1 MYNYGNYGNYGNDL
15 LGGIGKTASAGLGAM
30 IWAIIALV
38 LSLAGCFVIYFLFVK
53 KDIKTKSKFVLWL
66 QEFLRFNK
74 MLIEPILK
82 IAYIFGA
89 LFLTLGSFA
98 LIGTSFLSFLATL
111 IGGNILLRIAYEFS
125 MMIVM
130 LWKNTT
136 DINKK
141 LK

>member
-1 MYNYGNYGNYGNDL
+1 MYGNYGNYGNGL
-15 LGGIGKTASAGLGAM
+15 LGSTAKAASTGLGAL
-30 IWAIIALV
+30 IWIIIALV
-38 LSLAGCFVIYFLFVK
+38 LSLAGCFVIYFLFVN
-53 KDIKTKSKFVLWL
+53 KDVKTKSKFVLWV

-98 LIGTSFLSFLATL
+98 LIGTSFVSFLATL
-111 IGGNILLRIAYEFS
+111 IGGNIILRIIYEFS
-125 MMIVM
+125 MILIM
-130 LWKNTT
+130 LWKNTA

>member
-1 MYNYGNYGNYGNDL
+1 MYNYGNYGNDL
-15 LGGIGKTASAGLGAM
+15 LGSVTKTASTGLGAM
-30 IWAIIALV
+30 IWGIIAFV
-38 LSLAGCFVIYFLFVK
+38 LSLVGCFVIYFLFVK

-98 LIGTSFLSFLATL
+98 LVGTSFVAFLATL
-111 IGGNILLRIAYEFS
+111 IGGNIILRIAYEFS
-125 MMIVM
+125 MILIM
-130 LWKNTT
+130 LWKNTA

>member
-1 MYNYGNYGNYGNDL
+1 MGYGYNYGNNL
-15 LGGIGKTASAGLGAM
+15 LGSTASSGLGAM
-30 IWAIIALV
+30 IWTIIALV
-38 LSLAGCFVIYFLFVK
+38 LSLVGCFVIYFLFVR
-53 KDIKTKSKFVLWL
+53 KDVNSKSKFVLWL

-74 MLIEPILK
+74 MLIEPIIK

-98 LIGTSFLSFLATL
+98 LISTSFVSFLLT
-111 IGGNILLRIAYEFS
+111 ITVGNILLRIAYEFS
-125 MMIVM
+125 MILVM
-130 LWKNTT
+130 LWKNTN

>member
-1 MYNYGNYGNYGNDL
+1 MHNYGNYGNDL
-15 LGGIGKTASAGLGAM
+15 LSSTTVSASSGLGAM
-30 IWAIIALV
+30 IWGIIALV
-38 LSLAGCFVIYFLFVK
+38 LSLVGCFVIYFLFVK
-53 KDIKTKSKFVLWL
+53 KDVKTKSKFVLWL

-98 LIGTSFLSFLATL
+98 LIGFNFWKFLAIL
-111 IGGNILLRIAYEFS
+111 VGGNILLRIGYEFS
-125 MMIVM
+125 MIIIM

-136 DINKK
+136 EINKK

>member
-1 MYNYGNYGNYGNDL
+1 MGYGYNYGNNL
-15 LGGIGKTASAGLGAM
+15 LGSTTSSGLGAM
-30 IWAIIALV
+30 IWTIIALV
-38 LSLAGCFVIYFLFVK
+38 LSLVGCFVIYFLFVR
-53 KDIKTKSKFVLWL
+53 KDVKSKSKFVLWL

-74 MLIEPILK
+74 MLIEPIIK

-98 LIGTSFLSFLATL
+98 LISTSFVSFLLT
-111 IGGNILLRIAYEFS
+111 ITVGNILLRIAYEFS
-125 MMIVM
+125 MILVM
-130 LWKNTT
+130 LWKNTN

>member
-1 MYNYGNYGNYGNDL
+1 
-15 LGGIGKTASAGLGAM
+15 M
-30 IWAIIALV
+30 IWGIIALV
-38 LSLAGCFVIYFLFVK
+38 LSLVGCFVIYFLFVK
-53 KDIKTKSKFVLWL
+53 KDVKTKSKFVLWL

-98 LIGTSFLSFLATL
+98 LIGFNFWKFLAIL
-111 IGGNILLRIAYEFS
+111 VGGNILLRIGYEFS
-125 MMIVM
+125 MIIIM

-136 DINKK
+136 EINKK

>member
-1 MYNYGNYGNYGNDL
+1 MYNYNTYGNGL
-15 LGGIGKTASAGLGAM
+15 LGSATKAASAGLGAL
-30 IWAIIALV
+30 IWTIIALV

-53 KDIKTKSKFVLWL
+53 KDVKTNSKFVLWL

-74 MLIEPILK
+74 MLIEPIIK

-98 LIGTSFLSFLATL
+98 LISTSFVSFLLT
-111 IGGNILLRIAYEFS
+111 ITVGNILLRIAYEFS
-125 MMIVM
+125 MILVM
-130 LWKNTT
+130 LWKNTN

>member
-1 MYNYGNYGNYGNDL
+1 MYTYGNYGNDL
-15 LGGIGKTASAGLGAM
+15 LGSTTKAASAGLGAI
-30 IWAIIALV
+30 IWVIIALV

-53 KDIKTKSKFVLWL
+53 KDVKTKSKFVLWL

-98 LIGTSFLSFLATL
+98 MISTFGFISFLATL
-111 IGGNILLRIAYEFS
+111 IGGNILLRVIYETS
-125 MMIVM
+125 MMIIM

-136 DINKK
+136 EINKK